1 MEDHSRINEGF
12 ELDEKCVPVT
22 DSDVKE
28 TSLSDNQDQVVVV
41 QVSSKVRSDADKEA
55 VQEQED
61 EAHERGGW
69 SNQLDFLFSC
79 ISVSVGLG
87 NIWRFPYL
95 CYKNGGG
102 AFLIAYFISMVFCGI
117 PIFFQEVALGQYLGV
132 GGMTLIGQLVP
143 IMKGVGF
150 ATMVVVLLIDIYYT
164 IIIAWTLFYFVATFT
179 ALPDLPWAGC
189 ST

>member
-102 AFLIAYFISMVFCGI
+102 ILPVCIILSAINPFIPSHSASSCTHLY
-117 PIFFQEVALGQYLGV
+117 P
-132 GGMTLIGQLVP
+132 
-143 IMKGVGF
+143 F
-150 ATMVVVLLIDIYYT
+150 ARVSITRY
-164 IIIAWTLFYFVATFT
+164 
-179 ALPDLPWAGC
+179 
-189 ST
+189 S